1 MTSSS
6 RDANLSNGMFTDK
19 DYIEELGLDPALEGK
34 PAINDAIRK
43 VVYNQ
48 TVAQYMQEGIPEGT
62 AHKMAKK
69 AIR

>member
-6 RDANLSNGMFTDK
+6 RNANLSNGMFTDK
-19 DYIEELGLDPALEGK
+19 DYIEELGLDPALEGR

-48 TVAQYMQEGIPEGT
+48 TVAQYMQDGIPEGT
-62 AHKMAKK
+62 AHKLAKK
-69 AIR
+69 AIK